1 MAAKPEVRKRNHKA
15 PKTLVAQAVGEEATE
30 EATEEVPE
38 VVEVVEA
45 PATPEYRNWNVR
57 LPGDLAERIWGT
69 CAALED
75 TEDLP
80 SAVAFTVRAFEEFLD
95 RLDDEHNNG
104 KPYHADASPF
114 RAGGRTTY
122 RR

>member
-1 MAAKPEVRKRNHKA
+1 MATKPQPRKRHTA
-15 PKTLVAQAVGEEATE
+15 PKTLVAQAAGE
-30 EATEEVPE
+30 EATEEVP
-38 VVEVVEA
+38 EVVEA